1 MGVAKIKVDGITED
15 NDVDDLVAVAV
26 AMFIGDD
33 VVVCSGG
40 CDRNA
45 SFGRCFGNGRLVW
58 VFLVAGVVEGVLVGG
73 GAVPVFVVVVVT
85 AVLVVSI
92 GCNGCSG

>member
-1 MGVAKIKVDGITED
+1 MGVAKIKVDGLTED
-15 NDVDDLVAVAV
+15 DVDDLVAVAV

-33 VVVCSGG
+33 VIVCNGG

>member
-33 VVVCSGG
+33 VLVCNGG

-45 SFGRCFGNGRLVW
+45 SFGRCFGNGRLV
-58 VFLVAGVVEGVLVGG
+58 
-73 GAVPVFVVVVVT
+73 
-85 AVLVVSI
+85 
-92 GCNGCSG
+92 

>member
-15 NDVDDLVAVAV
+15 NDDLVAVAV
-26 AMFIGDD
+26 AMFIGGD
-33 VVVCSGG
+33 VIVCNGG

-58 VFLVAGVVEGVLVGG
+58 VFLVAGVVEGVFVGG
-73 GAVPVFVVVVVT
+73 GAVPVFVVVVT